1 MAVTLM
7 LDIPASTAALL
18 RPVALVS
25 MGIGLALSCIAG
37 WRYTLA
43 LAGRT
48 A

>member
-7 LDIPASTAALL
+7 LDISPSAAALL

-25 MGIGLALSCIAG
+25 MGIGLTLSCIAG

-43 LAGRT
+43 LAGKS

>member
-1 MAVTLM
+1 V
-7 LDIPASTAALL
+7 L

-25 MGIGLALSCIAG
+25 MGIGLALSCFAG

-43 LAGRT
+43 LAGGK